1 MAPVFNNGGDIRIG
15 AVSDDLTACAQEHLV
30 VMRRFDE
37 TQTLDVLADAGAVD
51 GALAERLAVQIAHF
65 HSAAPGV
72 VVDGAATKLASIS
85 GRTMRDLA
93 AGADALGDQTIA
105 TAA

>member
-1 MAPVFNNGGDIRIG
+1 MLPRLQKSDINRRTAPDLYLGVAPVFNNGGDIRIG
-15 AVSDDLTACAQEHLV
+15 DVSDELTASAQEHLV

-65 HSAAPGV
+65 HRCNAWHG
-72 VVDGAATKLASIS
+72 G
-85 GRTMRDLA
+85 
-93 AGADALGDQTIA
+93 
-105 TAA
+105 